1 MSDPVKQA
9 PFEDVLSS
17 IRRLVR
23 EETGDPAQRRS
34 RGELSAQRG
43 ADPYSEEAKQ
53 GLLDSLDMLM
63 GPGARANDADHMPDQ
78 KSDHSPDHGLDHGPA
93 RADAGGMFMDPAVD
107 GEADEAADRSG
118 AGNGARNGAGT
129 ADEGRADA
137 PTDAEAHAADAV
149 AYELPAYEL
158 PASDLTATESPVSQS
173 PSSETSAESAPQT
186 LRPEALV
193 LTSAFRIEP
202 ELEVEPELELEPEL
216 EPEQEADGEAVGE
229 PTAETVAHADQGV
242 TDPDTDSKPEANPD
256 EHQRPPRSAI
266 FIPQFLANRRGKVH
280 DRDDIDATAPSALD
294 DDAEIGGDRTTA
306 WADEQSTTPAEAPA
320 DTESDG
326 STEPPVSSDLPWFRP
341 SRRKPA
347 VEAGTE
353 FEVEAE
359 PTFRHAT
366 RTTDSEPPADTAT
379 TAPVE
384 TFYEDEHAQG
394 DDAVARYA
402 TFEDMRDAE
411 DTPTGDAAE
420 TGEGGASAPSHD
432 ATQDALAGIVEAMAA
447 DAAREAL
454 AKVAEDM
461 AADQPE
467 AAATSTAQ
475 PDDASDHAK
484 AAPTDQPEPQPAPKP
499 KPVKD
504 TAENVDKIFAAA
516 RAAHPEAG
524 PEPLPEDAALF
535 DEGGSH
541 SLNDVPDFHPDEPEV
556 EPLHASKLRRVAWK
570 RDQPLAEVVPPEMDA
585 EELDEVDP
593 SERFG
598 ASDEPVMDEE
608 ALREL
613 VSQLVKAELQGK
625 LGERITRNVR
635 KLVRREIHQMLAS
648 RDFD

>member
-63 GPGARANDADHMPDQ
+63 GPGGRANGADQGPA
-78 KSDHSPDHGLDHGPA
+78 HSSTHSPA
-93 RADAGGMFMDPAVD
+93 RADAGGTIMDPAVD
-107 GEADEAADRSG
+107 GAVDEAVDEAGPADRGHADDPSGVDASG
-118 AGNGARNGAGT
+118 ASG
-129 ADEGRADA
+129 
-137 PTDAEAHAADAV
+137 
-149 AYELPAYEL
+149 
-158 PASDLTATESPVSQS
+158 
-173 PSSETSAESAPQT
+173 ETLAESAPQS

-193 LTSAFRIEP
+193 LTPAFRIIP
-202 ELEVEPELELEPEL
+202 DAELEAQPEAEPNVEPAAET
-216 EPEQEADGEAVGE
+216 
-229 PTAETVAHADQGV
+229 TAETGAPADQGD
-242 TDPDTDSKPEANPD
+242 TAITEADTDSDTGEAR
-256 EHQRPPRSAI
+256 RPSRSAI

-280 DRDDIDATAPSALD
+280 DRDEADAAAPPTRDADAGIGD
-294 DDAEIGGDRTTA
+294 DEQTTA
-306 WADEQSTTPAEAPA
+306 RADGQTVTPTEAPA
-320 DTESDG
+320 DTDG
-326 STEPPVSSDLPWFRP
+326 EACAEPSVSSDLPWFRP
-341 SRRKPA
+341 SRRKP
-347 VEAGTE
+347 
-353 FEVEAE
+353 EAE

-366 RTTDSEPPADTAT
+366 RTADSAPPADAAT
-379 TAPVE
+379 TPVE

-402 TFEDMRDAE
+402 TFEDMREAD
-411 DTPTGDAAE
+411 DTPADDAK
-420 TGEGGASAPSHD
+420 TGETAPSHD

-461 AADQPE
+461 AADQPDVS
-467 AAATSTAQ
+467 ATSTAQ
-475 PDDASDHAK
+475 ADDTSDQPEAASER
-484 AAPTDQPEPQPAPKP
+484 QPEPQPTPKA

-504 TAENVDKIFAAA
+504 TSENVDKIFAAA

-535 DEGGSH
+535 DEGGNH